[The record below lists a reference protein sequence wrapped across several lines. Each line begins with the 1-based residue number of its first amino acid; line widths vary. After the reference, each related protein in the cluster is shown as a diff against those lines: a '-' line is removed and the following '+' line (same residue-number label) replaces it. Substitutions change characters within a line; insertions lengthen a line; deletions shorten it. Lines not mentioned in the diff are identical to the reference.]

1 MISLC
6 EISRLHLCIMHENS
20 FPPNDKFKRNLGI
33 VWLLFIAV
41 CVTLY
46 FIYARQLTPENISAF
61 VRNYQSGVL
70 LLYFVL
76 CTIRGITMIPGTPFL
91 LAGIILF
98 QDSPLLL
105 LAIFLASM
113 LVTSAIMFFMA
124 ENLGF
129 SSYFEK
135 NYPEKIVLVREKL
148 EGRNGFLFIA
158 LWAFAPFTPTD
169 LVCYVAGSVRMRF
182 ANLIVPLLAG
192 EAIIC
197 AFYIFN
203 GQILLEKFI
212 S

>member
-1 MISLC
+1 
-6 EISRLHLCIMHENS
+6 MHKNS

-33 VWLLFIAV
+33 IWVLFIAV

-46 FIYARQLTPENISAF
+46 FIYARQLTPENISDF
-61 VRNYQSGVL
+61 VKNYQGGVL
-70 LLYFVL
+70 LLYFAL

-91 LAGIILF
+91 LAGILLF
-98 QDSPLLL
+98 KDSPFLL
-105 LAIFLASM
+105 LAVFLASM
-113 LVTSAIMFFMA
+113 LVTSALMFYLA
-124 ENLGF
+124 DKLGF

-148 EGRNGFLFIA
+148 DGRNGFLFIM

-182 ANLIVPLLAG
+182 LNLIVPLLAG

-203 GQILLEKFI
+203 GQILLEKWAI
-212 S
+212 